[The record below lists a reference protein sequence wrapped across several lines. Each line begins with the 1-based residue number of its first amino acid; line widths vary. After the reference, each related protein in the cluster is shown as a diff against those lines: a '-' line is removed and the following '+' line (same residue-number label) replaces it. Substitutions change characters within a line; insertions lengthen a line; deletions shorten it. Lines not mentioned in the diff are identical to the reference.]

1 MTALEY
7 LSIEELVIVSEYALG
22 GRPEVR
28 DWGLLEVALGRPRA
42 TVFGQDAYGTLP
54 EKSAVLLHSL
64 VTNHALVDGD
74 KRLGWVACRAFLG
87 LNGFDVRASE
97 DEKYD
102 LVYSIADGSLTS
114 VEEIA
119 KTLRVWVVPIAR

>member
-1 MTALEY
+1 M
-7 LSIEELVIVSEYALG
+7 
-22 GRPEVR
+22 
-28 DWGLLEVALGRPRA
+28 
-42 TVFGQDAYGTLP
+42 VFGQDAYGTLP
-54 EKSAVLLHSL
+54 EKAAALLHSL
-64 VTNHALVDGD
+64 VTHRALAGGNN
-74 KRLGWVACRAFLG
+74 RLGWVACRAFFG
-87 LNGFDVRASE
+87 LNGFDIRASE